1 MPKATGLQSFSGTEL
16 LDLDEVLRHKK
27 TQLALKRVFDLIVSL
42 IGLVVLSPLLV
53 VIALLVK
60 ADSKGPVFFRQTRV
74 GQGGKEFQIWK
85 FRTMIIDA
93 EEKGLQITVG
103 ADSRITGVGHFLRE
117 YKLDELPQLINIL
130 VGEMSFVGP
139 RPEVPRYVATYD
151 ERQRCILKVRP
162 GITDLASIEYR
173 DENDILAQSD
183 CPERT
188 YVEKIMPKK
197 IELNM
202 QYIENLSVAY
212 DVRLIFRTIRVVLR

>member
-1 MPKATGLQSFSGTEL
+1 MPKATGLQSFSRTEL